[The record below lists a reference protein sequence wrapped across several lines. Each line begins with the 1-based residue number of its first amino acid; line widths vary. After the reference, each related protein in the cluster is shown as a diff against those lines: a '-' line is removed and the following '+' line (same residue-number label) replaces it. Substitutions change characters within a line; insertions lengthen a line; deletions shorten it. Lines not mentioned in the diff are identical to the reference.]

1 MIIAKITRELHN
13 KVERKQGGRCANSPQ
28 SPIRELNSYKC
39 PLWKNT
45 RYPGIFQN
53 AYFDDNFTKSAV
65 LKIDPDED
73 DNLNNLIAICKDCF
87 YVYMH
92 GSDDRS
98 EGEIYDQADS
108 GSPEVTTQVSS
119 TTNPMPVITPGLE
132 CCVCMDEIKYKIVL
146 VPCGHARIC
155 AVCVDKLIIKRCP
168 LCRRIIQ
175 KYMRYYD

>member
-1 MIIAKITRELHN
+1 MIIAKISRDLHN
-13 KVERKQGGRCANSPQ
+13 KVERKQNGRCGNSPHA
-28 SPIRELNSYKC
+28 PIKELNYNC

-53 AYFDDNFTKSAV
+53 AYFDNNFTKSAV

-98 EGEIYDQADS
+98 EGEIYDQAESSSPIETYADS
-108 GSPEVTTQVSS
+108 TVLTQPIS
-119 TTNPMPVITPGLE
+119 TPILE

-146 VPCGHARIC
+146 IPCGHTRIC
-155 AVCVDKLIIKRCP
+155 AVCVDKLIVKRCP
-168 LCRRIIQ
+168 LCRKIIQ